1 MKIYKVG
8 GCIRDSFLG
17 VEPKEI
23 DWVVVGAN
31 PAMLEQLGYIPVG
44 KNFPVFL
51 HPETKEEYALART
64 EKKSGVGY
72 KGFTFFA
79 DESVTLN
86 DDLKR
91 RDLTI
96 NAIAEDS
103 TGELIDPFAG
113 LKDLQQKVL
122 RNTSEAFS
130 EDPLRAF
137 RVARLRTLEQLHT
150 FEISDSLKLA
160 LTEIKNS
167 GELSFLTPER
177 IWQETEKALLNPK
190 SSNFFSIILDY
201 GLQDPWFNTL
211 KEVPQLDHLN
221 SPELKWIALQH
232 QNKFSLG
239 KDFLYAKTYKKFEA
253 ITQTLIALSAE
264 TNLEKISDI
273 CEQLN
278 FQRNASEITQL
289 LAMREL
295 GLNTN
300 KILKIQSTIGNLD
313 LSELSN
319 DKTRDVKLAKKKMFI
334 KAIGDLNE

>member
-17 VEPKEI
+17 VEPREI

-31 PAMLEQLGYIPVG
+31 PVMLEQLGYIPVG

-103 TGELIDPFAG
+103 TGELIDPFGG
-113 LKDLQQKVL
+113 LQDLQQKVL

-137 RVARLRTLEQLHT
+137 RVARLKTLEHLDT

-177 IWQETEKALLNPK
+177 IWQETEKALQNPK
-190 SSNFFSIILDY
+190 SSNFFSMILDY

-211 KEVPQLDHLN
+211 KEIPQLDHLN
-221 SPELKWIALQH
+221 SSELKWVALQNL
-232 QNKFSLG
+232 NKFSLG

-253 ITQTLIALSAE
+253 IAQTLIGLSTE

-278 FQRNASEITQL
+278 FQRHASEITQL

-295 GLNTN
+295 SLNTN
-300 KILKIQSTIGNLD
+300 KILKIQSAIGNLD

-319 DKTRDVKLAKKKMFI
+319 DKTRDVKLTKKKMFM

>member
-31 PAMLEQLGYIPVG
+31 PAMLEQLGYVPVG

-113 LKDLQQKVL
+113 LHDLQQKVM

-137 RVARLRTLEQLHT
+137 RVARLKTLEHLHT
-150 FEISDSLKLA
+150 FEVSDSLKLA
-160 LTEIKNS
+160 LTDIKNS

-190 SSNFFSIILDY
+190 SSNFFSMILDY

-211 KEVPQLDHLN
+211 KEVPQLDHLT

-232 QNKFSLG
+232 HNKFSLG

-253 ITQTLIALSAE
+253 IAQTLIALSAA

-278 FQRNASEITQL
+278 FQRHASEITQL

-300 KILKIQSTIGNLD
+300 KILKIQSAIVNLD

-319 DKTRDVKLAKKKMFI
+319 DKTRDVKLAKKKMFM
-334 KAIGDLNE
+334 KAIGDINE

>member
-17 VEPKEI
+17 IEPKEI

-31 PAMLEQLGYIPVG
+31 PEMLEQLGYIAVG

-96 NAIAEDS
+96 NSIAEDY

-137 RVARLRTLEQLHT
+137 RVARLKTLEQLHT
-150 FEISDSLKLA
+150 FEISDTLKLA
-160 LTEIKNS
+160 LKEIKNS

-177 IWQETEKALLNPK
+177 VWQETEKALQNPK

-201 GLQDPWFNTL
+201 DLQDPWFKTL
-211 KEVPQLDHLN
+211 KEVPQLDHIN

-253 ITQTLIALSAE
+253 LAQTLIALSAE

-278 FQRNASEITQL
+278 FQRNESEIAQL
-289 LAMREL
+289 VAMHEL
-295 GLNTN
+295 GLDTI
-300 KILKIQSTIGNLD
+300 KLLKIQSAISDLD
-313 LSELSN
+313 LSELSDEKSRN
-319 DKTRDVKLAKKKMFI
+319 VKLAKKKMFM